1 MPSSVVA
8 SMNYDAA
15 HRTLRIFYVSGNVY
29 DYKNV
34 PEEVYEQMKS
44 ANSKGIFLNQ
54 NIKKRFKFKK
64 VS

>member
-1 MPSSVVA
+1 MK
-8 SMNYDAA
+8 YDAS
-15 HRTLRIFYVSGNVY
+15 HHTLRIFYVSGNVY

-34 PEEVYEQMKS
+34 PEDVYEQMKTAS
-44 ANSKGIFLNQ
+44 SKGTFLNQ